1 LNREAFFFISP
12 NQRADTTVDLITF
25 AYQFKRIIISL
36 ITAGEF
42 SNFIFREFPYS
53 PTPGQQEVIKRLADF
68 VVSDLGQ
75 FPLFLLEGYAG
86 TGKTTVVSTL
96 VKALPKAGYTAIL
109 LAPTGRAAKVLS
121 LYAQMPAYTI
131 HKRLYRP
138 AMDNDGHIHF
148 QVMPNKSVRT
158 LFIVDEASMIPDDH
172 RSEDS
177 GSFQS
182 RNLLEDLIGHVFS
195 GESCKMLFL
204 GDSCQLPPV
213 GIDQSPALDRELL
226 RQSYYLDLDNYTLS
240 DVVRQSLE
248 SGILSVATGIRQKI
262 NQEDIGQYMPL
273 FGKENDFA
281 DVISITGMDM
291 PDAMQQAFHDYGRE
305 NTVVITRSNKRANL
319 FNQAIRERIL
329 FHESELAAGDHLMVV
344 RNNYFWLPDESKAGF
359 IANGDIV
366 EVQSLRKTEELYG
379 FRFAEATVRMVD
391 YPDEPSFD
399 VKLLLDTINSE
410 GPALSYQEN
419 QRLFNE
425 VMADYMD
432 EPSRRK
438 RMASIRQNPFYNAL
452 QVKHASALTCHKTQG
467 GQWDAVFIEKG
478 YLKDEMIDKEYL
490 RWLYTAVTRA
500 TKKLFLIN
508 FEERF
513 FE

>member
-1 LNREAFFFISP
+1 M
-12 NQRADTTVDLITF
+12 
-25 AYQFKRIIISL
+25 
-36 ITAGEF
+36 ITANEF
-42 SNFIFREFPYS
+42 SNYIFREFPYS
-53 PTPGQQEVIKRLADF
+53 PTPGQQNLIKRLADF
-68 VVSDLGQ
+68 IVSDMGQ

-96 VKALPKAGYTAIL
+96 VKALPKAGYSAVL
-109 LAPTGRAAKVLS
+109 LAPTGRAAKVLA

-138 AMDNDGHIHF
+138 AMDAEGHVNF
-148 QVMPNKSVRT
+148 QVQQNKSVRT
-158 LFIVDEASMIPDDH
+158 LFIVDEASMIPDD
-172 RSEDS
+172 RQS
-177 GSFQS
+177 GENTAFQM

-195 GESCKMLFL
+195 GQDCKMLFL

-213 GIDQSPALDRELL
+213 GSVQSPALNTELL
-226 RQSYYLDLDNYTLS
+226 RESYYLDLDSFILS

-248 SGILSVATGIRQKI
+248 SGILSVATGIRAKI
-262 NQEDIGQYMPL
+262 EINGSGLPLPL
-273 FGKENDFA
+273 FGKENAFA
-281 DVISITGMDM
+281 DVISITGIDM
-291 PDAMQQAFHDYGRE
+291 PEAMQQAFSDYGRE

-329 FHESELAAGDHLMVV
+329 FHENELAAGDNLMVV

-359 IANGDIV
+359 IANGDII
-366 EVQSLRKTEELYG
+366 EVQSIRKTEELYG

-391 YPDEPSFD
+391 YPEEPSFD
-399 VKLLLDTINSE
+399 VKLLLNTINSE
-410 GPALSYQEN
+410 GPALNYEDN
-419 QRLFNE
+419 QKLFNE
-425 VMADYMD
+425 VMADYMG
-432 EPSRRK
+432 ESTRRK
-438 RMASIRQNPFYNAL
+438 RMAGIRNNPHFNAL
-452 QVKHASALTCHKTQG
+452 QVKHATALTCHKTQG

-478 YLKDEMIDKEYL
+478 YLKDEMIDTEYL

-513 FE
+513 FD

>member
-1 LNREAFFFISP
+1 M
-12 NQRADTTVDLITF
+12 
-25 AYQFKRIIISL
+25 
-36 ITAGEF
+36 ITANDF
-42 SNFIFREFPYS
+42 SNHIFREFPYS
-53 PTPGQQEVIKRLADF
+53 PTPGQQNLIKRLADF
-68 VVSDLGQ
+68 IVSDMGK

-96 VKALPKAGYTAIL
+96 VKALPKAGYSAVL

-121 LYAQMPAYTI
+121 LYAQMPAFTI

-138 AMDNDGHIHF
+138 AMDADGHVHF
-148 QVMPNKSVRT
+148 QVQQNKSVRT
-158 LFIVDEASMIPDDH
+158 LFIVDEASMIPDD
-172 RSEDS
+172 RQS
-177 GSFQS
+177 GENTAFQM

-195 GESCKMLFL
+195 GQDCKMLFL

-213 GIDQSPALDRELL
+213 GSVQSPALDTELL
-226 RQSYYLDLDNYTLS
+226 RESYYLDIDSFILS

-248 SGILSVATGIRQKI
+248 SGILSVATGIRAKI
-262 NQEDIGQYMPL
+262 AINGSGLPLPL
-273 FGKENDFA
+273 FGKENAFA
-281 DVISITGMDM
+281 DVISITGIDM
-291 PDAMQQAFHDYGRE
+291 PDAMQQAFSDYGRE

-329 FHESELAAGDHLMVV
+329 FHENELAAGDNLMVV

-359 IANGDIV
+359 IANGDII
-366 EVQSLRKTEELYG
+366 EVQSIRKTEEIYG

-399 VKLLLDTINSE
+399 VKLLLNTINSE
-410 GPALSYQEN
+410 GPALNYEDN
-419 QRLFNE
+419 QKLFNE
-425 VMADYMD
+425 VMADYMG
-432 EPSRRK
+432 ESTRRK
-438 RMASIRQNPFYNAL
+438 RMAGIRNNPYFNAL

-478 YLKDEMIDKEYL
+478 FLKDEMIDTEYL

>member
-1 LNREAFFFISP
+1 
-12 NQRADTTVDLITF
+12 
-25 AYQFKRIIISL
+25 L
-36 ITAGEF
+36 ITANDF

-53 PTPGQQEVIKRLADF
+53 PTPGQQNLIKRLADF
-68 VVSDLGQ
+68 IVSDMGQ

-96 VKALPKAGYTAIL
+96 VKALPKAGYSAVL

-121 LYAQMPAYTI
+121 LYAQMPAFTI

-138 AMDNDGHIHF
+138 AMDADGHVHF
-148 QVMPNKSVRT
+148 QVQQNKSVRT
-158 LFIVDEASMIPDDH
+158 LFIVDEASMIPDD
-172 RSEDS
+172 RQS
-177 GSFQS
+177 GENTAFQT

-195 GESCKMLFL
+195 GQDCKMLFL

-213 GIDQSPALDRELL
+213 GSVQSPALDTDLL
-226 RQSYYLDLDNYTLS
+226 RESYYLDLDSFILS

-248 SGILSVATGIRQKI
+248 SGILSVATGIRAKI
-262 NQEDIGQYMPL
+262 GINGSGLPLPL
-273 FGKENDFA
+273 FGKENAFA
-281 DVISITGMDM
+281 DVISITGIDM
-291 PDAMQQAFHDYGRE
+291 PDAMQQAFSDYGRE

-329 FHESELAAGDHLMVV
+329 FHENELAAGDNLMVV

-359 IANGDIV
+359 IANGDII
-366 EVQSLRKTEELYG
+366 EVQSIRKTEELYG

-391 YPDEPSFD
+391 YPEEPSFD
-399 VKLLLDTINSE
+399 VKLLLNTINSE
-410 GPALSYQEN
+410 GPALNYEDN
-419 QRLFNE
+419 QKLFNE
-425 VMADYMD
+425 VMADYMG
-432 EPSRRK
+432 ESTRRK
-438 RMASIRQNPFYNAL
+438 RMAGIRNNPHFNAL

-478 YLKDEMIDKEYL
+478 YLKDEMIDTEYL

>member
-1 LNREAFFFISP
+1 M
-12 NQRADTTVDLITF
+12 
-25 AYQFKRIIISL
+25 
-36 ITAGEF
+36 ITANEF
-42 SNFIFREFPYS
+42 SNYIFREFPYS
-53 PTPGQQEVIKRLADF
+53 PTPGQQNLIKRLADF
-68 VVSDLGQ
+68 IVSDIGQ

-96 VKALPKAGYTAIL
+96 VKALPKAGYSAVL

-121 LYAQMPAYTI
+121 LYAQMPAFTI

-138 AMDNDGHIHF
+138 AMDADGHVHF
-148 QVMPNKSVRT
+148 QVQQNKSVRT
-158 LFIVDEASMIPDDH
+158 LFIVDEASMIPDD
-172 RSEDS
+172 RQS
-177 GSFQS
+177 GENTAFQT

-195 GESCKMLFL
+195 GQDCKMLFL

-213 GIDQSPALDRELL
+213 GSVQSPALDTDLL
-226 RQSYYLDLDNYTLS
+226 RESYYLDLDSFILS

-248 SGILSVATGIRQKI
+248 SGILSVATGIRAKI
-262 NQEDIGQYMPL
+262 GINGSGLPLPL
-273 FGKENDFA
+273 FGKENAFA
-281 DVISITGMDM
+281 DVISITGIDM
-291 PDAMQQAFHDYGRE
+291 PDAMQQAFSDYGRE

-329 FHESELAAGDHLMVV
+329 FHENELAAGDNLMVV

-359 IANGDIV
+359 IANGDII
-366 EVQSLRKTEELYG
+366 EVQSIRKTEELYG

-391 YPDEPSFD
+391 YPEEPSFD
-399 VKLLLDTINSE
+399 VKLLLNTINSE
-410 GPALSYQEN
+410 GPALNYEDN
-419 QRLFNE
+419 QKLFNE
-425 VMADYMD
+425 VMADYMG
-432 EPSRRK
+432 ESTRRK
-438 RMASIRQNPFYNAL
+438 RMAGLRNNPHFNAL

-478 YLKDEMIDKEYL
+478 YLKDEMIDTEYL

>member
-1 LNREAFFFISP
+1 
-12 NQRADTTVDLITF
+12 
-25 AYQFKRIIISL
+25 L
-36 ITAGEF
+36 ITANDF

-53 PTPGQQEVIKRLADF
+53 PTPGQQNLIKRLADF
-68 VVSDLGQ
+68 IVSDMGQ

-96 VKALPKAGYTAIL
+96 VKALPKAGYSAVL

-121 LYAQMPAYTI
+121 LYAQMPAFTI

-138 AMDNDGHIHF
+138 AMDADGHVRF
-148 QVMPNKSVRT
+148 QVQQNKSVRT
-158 LFIVDEASMIPDDH
+158 LFIVDEASMIPDD
-172 RSEDS
+172 RQS
-177 GSFQS
+177 GENTAFQT

-195 GESCKMLFL
+195 GQDCKMLFL

-213 GIDQSPALDRELL
+213 GSVQSPALDTDLL
-226 RQSYYLDLDNYTLS
+226 RESYYLDLDSFILS

-248 SGILSVATGIRQKI
+248 SGILSVATGIRAKI
-262 NQEDIGQYMPL
+262 VNNGSGLPLPL
-273 FGKENDFA
+273 FGKENAFA
-281 DVISITGMDM
+281 DVISITGIDM
-291 PDAMQQAFHDYGRE
+291 PDAMQQAFSDYGRE

-329 FHESELAAGDHLMVV
+329 FHENELAAGDNLMVV

-359 IANGDIV
+359 IANGDII
-366 EVQSLRKTEELYG
+366 EVQSIRKTEELYG
-379 FRFAEATVRMVD
+379 FRFAETTVRMVD
-391 YPDEPSFD
+391 YPEEPSFD
-399 VKLLLDTINSE
+399 VKLLLNTINSE
-410 GPALSYQEN
+410 GPALNYEDN
-419 QRLFNE
+419 QKLFNE
-425 VMADYMD
+425 VMADYMG
-432 EPSRRK
+432 ESTRRK
-438 RMASIRQNPFYNAL
+438 RMAGIRNNPHFNAL

-478 YLKDEMIDKEYL
+478 YLKDEMIDTEYL

>member
-1 LNREAFFFISP
+1 M
-12 NQRADTTVDLITF
+12 
-25 AYQFKRIIISL
+25 
-36 ITAGEF
+36 ITATEF
-42 SNFIFREFPYS
+42 SNAIFREFPYS
-53 PTPGQQEVIKRLADF
+53 PTPGQQDLIKRLAEF
-68 VVSDLGQ
+68 IVSDGSQ

-96 VKALPKAGYTAIL
+96 VKALPKAGYNAIL

-131 HKRLYRP
+131 HRRLYRP
-138 AMDNDGHIHF
+138 SMNGDGHVQF
-148 QVMPNKSVRT
+148 SVMPNKAART
-158 LFIVDEASMIPDDH
+158 LFIIDEASMIPDN
-172 RSEDS
+172 RQS
-177 GSFQS
+177 GDGNAFQM
-182 RNLLEDLIGHVFS
+182 RNLLEDLIGHVFG
-195 GESCKMLFL
+195 GEACKMLFL

-213 GIDQSPALDRELL
+213 GLFQSPALDTEML
-226 RQSYYLDLDNYTLS
+226 RQSYYLDLDTFILS

-248 SGILSVATGIRQKI
+248 SGILSEATAIRAKI
-262 NQEDIGQYMPL
+262 GKENILAQLPL
-273 FGKENDFA
+273 FGKENAFP

-291 PDAMQQAFHDYGRE
+291 PDAIQQAYNDYGRE

-329 FHESELAAGDHLMVV
+329 FHENELSAGDHLMVV
-344 RNNYFWLPDESKAGF
+344 RNNYFWLPEDSKAGF

-366 EVQSLRKTEELYG
+366 EVQSLRRTEELYG
-379 FRFAEATVRMVD
+379 FRFVEATIRMVD

-399 VKLLLDTINSE
+399 VKIMLDTLNTES
-410 GPALSYQEN
+410 PALNYQDN

-425 VMADYMD
+425 VMADYMN
-432 EPSRRK
+432 ESTRRK
-438 RMASIRQNPFYNAL
+438 RMALIRVNPHFNAL
-452 QVKHASALTCHKTQG
+452 QVKHAAALTCHKTQG

-478 YLKDEMIDKEYL
+478 FLKDDMIDTEYL
-490 RWLYTAVTRA
+490 RWLYTAITRA

>member
-1 LNREAFFFISP
+1 MLQLHESSNYRSHRFAELCTFVRAQHFGSSP
-12 NQRADTTVDLITF
+12 IL
-25 AYQFKRIIISL
+25 L
-36 ITAGEF
+36 ITATDF
-42 SNFIFREFPYS
+42 SNLIFREFPYS
-53 PTPGQQEVIKRLADF
+53 PTPGQQDLIKRLADF
-68 VVSDLGQ
+68 IVSEMGQ

-96 VKALPKAGYTAIL
+96 VKALPTAGYNVIL

-138 AMDNDGHIHF
+138 AMDTDGHVHF
-148 QVMPNKSVRT
+148 QVMPNKSART
-158 LFIVDEASMIPDDH
+158 LFIVDEASMIPDD
-172 RSEDS
+172 SPS
-177 GSFQS
+177 GEGSAFQA
-182 RNLLEDLIGHVFS
+182 RNLLEDLISHVYS
-195 GESCKMLFL
+195 GDHCKMLFL

-213 GIDQSPALDRELL
+213 GISQSPALNLDLL
-226 RQSYYLDLDNYTLS
+226 RESYYLDLDKFTLS
-240 DVVRQSLE
+240 DVVRQSLD
-248 SGILSVATGIRQKI
+248 SGILWVATSIRSKI
-262 NQEDIGQYMPL
+262 NQSQNNLPLPL
-273 FGKENDFA
+273 FGKENAFD
-281 DVISITGMDM
+281 DVISITGTDM
-291 PDAMQQAFHDYGRE
+291 PDYMQQAFHDYGRE

-329 FHESELAAGDHLMVV
+329 FHENELAAGDHLMVV
-344 RNNYFWLPDESKAGF
+344 RNNYFWLPEQSKAGF

-366 EVQSLRKTEELYG
+366 EVQSLRKTEELFG

-399 VKLLLDTINSE
+399 VKLMLDTLNSD
-410 GPALSYQEN
+410 GPALAYDDN

-425 VMADYMD
+425 IMADYME

-438 RMASIRQNPFYNAL
+438 RMASIRKNPYFNAL
-452 QVKHASALTCHKTQG
+452 QVKHANALTCHKTQG

-478 YLKDEMIDKEYL
+478 FLKDEMIDNEYL

-500 TKKLFLIN
+500 TKKLYLIN
-508 FEERF
+508 FEARF
-513 FE
+513 FD

>member
-1 LNREAFFFISP
+1 
-12 NQRADTTVDLITF
+12 LIT
-25 AYQFKRIIISL
+25 S
-36 ITAGEF
+36 GEF
-42 SNFIFREFPYS
+42 SNCIFREFPYS
-53 PTPGQQEVIKRLADF
+53 PTPGQQNLIKRLADF
-68 VVSDLGQ
+68 IVSDHGQ

-96 VKALPKAGYTAIL
+96 VKALPKAGYNAIL

-121 LYAQMPAYTI
+121 LYAQMPAYTL

-138 AMDNDGHIHF
+138 GMDADGHVHF
-148 QVMPNKSVRT
+148 QVLPNKSVRT
-158 LFIVDEASMIPDDH
+158 LFIVDEASMIPDD
-172 RSEDS
+172 RQTNENSA
-177 GSFQS
+177 FQS
-182 RNLLEDLIGHVFS
+182 RNLLEDLIGHVYS
-195 GESCKMLFL
+195 GVNCKMLFL

-213 GIDQSPALDRELL
+213 GINQSPALDKDLL
-226 RQSYYLDLDNYTLS
+226 RESFYLDLDTFVLS

-248 SGILSVATGIRQKI
+248 SGILSVATVIRSKI
-262 NQEDIGQYMPL
+262 MQQTNGLPLPL
-273 FGKENDFA
+273 FGKENEFA
-281 DVISITGMDM
+281 DVISITGIDM
-291 PDAMQQAFHDYGRE
+291 PDAMQQAFSEYGRE

-329 FHESELAAGDHLMVV
+329 YHENELAAGDNLMVV
-344 RNNYFWLPDESKAGF
+344 RNNYFWLPDDSKAGF

-366 EVQSLRKTEELYG
+366 EVQSLRKTEELFG

-410 GPALSYQEN
+410 GPALNYQDN
-419 QRLFNE
+419 QKLFNE

-438 RMASIRQNPFYNAL
+438 RMAAIRLNPYYNAL

-467 GQWDAVFIEKG
+467 GQWEAVFIEKG
-478 YLKDEMIDKEYL
+478 YLKDEMIDHEYL
-490 RWLYTAVTRA
+490 RWLYTAVTCA
-500 TKKLFLIN
+500 TRKLFLIN

>member
-1 LNREAFFFISP
+1 
-12 NQRADTTVDLITF
+12 
-25 AYQFKRIIISL
+25 L
-36 ITAGEF
+36 ITASDF
-42 SNFIFREFPYS
+42 SNRIFREFPYS
-53 PTPGQQEVIKRLADF
+53 PTPGQQDLIKRLAEF
-68 VVSDLGQ
+68 VVSDQSQ

-96 VKALPKAGYTAIL
+96 VKALPAAGYNAVL

-138 AMDNDGHIHF
+138 AMDSEGHVNF
-148 QVMPNKSVRT
+148 QVLPNKAVRT
-158 LFIVDEASMIPDDH
+158 LFIVDEASMIPDN
-172 RSEDS
+172 SQS
-177 GSFQS
+177 GENGAFQS
-182 RNLLEDLIGHVFS
+182 RNLLEDLIGHVYS
-195 GESCKMLFL
+195 GDNCKMLFL

-213 GIDQSPALDRELL
+213 GINQSPALNTELL
-226 RQSYYLDLDNYTLS
+226 RQSFYLDLDTFILS

-248 SGILSVATGIRQKI
+248 SGILSEATGIRRKI
-262 NQEDIGQYMPL
+262 SLESKTQSLPI
-273 FGKENDFA
+273 FGKENSFA
-281 DVISITGMDM
+281 DVISITGIEM
-291 PDAMQQAFHDYGRE
+291 PEAMEQAFHEYGRE

-329 FHESELAAGDHLMVV
+329 FHENDLAAGDHLLVV

-359 IANGDIV
+359 IANGEII
-366 EVQSLRKTEELYG
+366 EVQSLRKTEEMYG

-391 YPDEPSFD
+391 YPDEQTFD
-399 VKLLLDTINSE
+399 VKLLLDTLRSE
-410 GPALSYQEN
+410 GPALTYQDN

-425 VMADYMD
+425 VMADYMG
-432 EPSRRK
+432 ESSRRK
-438 RMASIRQNPFYNAL
+438 RMALIRQNPHYNAL

-478 YLKDEMIDKEYL
+478 FLKDEMIDNEYL

-500 TKKLFLIN
+500 TRKLFLIN
-508 FEERF
+508 FEARF
-513 FE
+513 FEG

>member
-1 LNREAFFFISP
+1 M
-12 NQRADTTVDLITF
+12 
-25 AYQFKRIIISL
+25 
-36 ITAGEF
+36 ITATDF
-42 SNFIFREFPYS
+42 SSYIFREFPYS
-53 PTPGQQEVIKRLADF
+53 PTPGQQNLIKRLADF
-68 VVSDLGQ
+68 IVSDMGQ

-96 VKALPKAGYTAIL
+96 VKALPKAGYSAVL

-138 AMDNDGHIHF
+138 AMDADGHVHF
-148 QVMPNKSVRT
+148 QVQQNKSVRT
-158 LFIVDEASMIPDDH
+158 LFIVDEASMIPDD
-172 RSEDS
+172 RQS
-177 GSFQS
+177 GENTAFQM

-195 GESCKMLFL
+195 GQDCKMLFL

-213 GIDQSPALDRELL
+213 GSIQSPALDTELL
-226 RQSYYLDLDNYTLS
+226 RESYYLDLDSFILS

-248 SGILSVATGIRQKI
+248 SGILSVATGIRAKI
-262 NQEDIGQYMPL
+262 GINGSGLPLPL
-273 FGKENDFA
+273 FGKENAFA
-281 DVISITGMDM
+281 DVISITGIDM
-291 PDAMQQAFHDYGRE
+291 PDAMQQAFSDYGRE

-329 FHESELAAGDHLMVV
+329 FHENELSAGDNLMVV

-359 IANGDIV
+359 IANGDII

-391 YPDEPSFD
+391 YPEEPSFD
-399 VKLLLDTINSE
+399 VKLLLNTINSE
-410 GPALSYQEN
+410 GPALNYEDN

-425 VMADYMD
+425 VMADYMG
-432 EPSRRK
+432 ESTRRK
-438 RMASIRQNPFYNAL
+438 RMAGIRNNPHFNAL

-478 YLKDEMIDKEYL
+478 FLKDEMIDTEYL

>member
-1 LNREAFFFISP
+1 
-12 NQRADTTVDLITF
+12 
-25 AYQFKRIIISL
+25 L
-36 ITAGEF
+36 ITANDF

-53 PTPGQQEVIKRLADF
+53 PTPGQQNLIKRLADF
-68 VVSDLGQ
+68 IVSDMGQ

-96 VKALPKAGYTAIL
+96 VKALPKAGYSAVL

-121 LYAQMPAYTI
+121 LYAQMPAFTI

-138 AMDNDGHIHF
+138 AMDADGHVHF
-148 QVMPNKSVRT
+148 QVQQNKSVRT
-158 LFIVDEASMIPDDH
+158 LFIVDEASMIPDD
-172 RSEDS
+172 RQS
-177 GSFQS
+177 GENTAFQT

-195 GESCKMLFL
+195 GQDCKMLFL

-213 GIDQSPALDRELL
+213 GSVQSPALDTDLL
-226 RQSYYLDLDNYTLS
+226 RESYYLDLDSFILS

-248 SGILSVATGIRQKI
+248 SGILSVATGIRAKI
-262 NQEDIGQYMPL
+262 GINGSGLPLPL
-273 FGKENDFA
+273 FGKENAFA
-281 DVISITGMDM
+281 DVISITGIDM
-291 PDAMQQAFHDYGRE
+291 PDAMQQAFSDYGRE

-329 FHESELAAGDHLMVV
+329 FHENELAAGDNLMVV

-359 IANGDIV
+359 IANGDII
-366 EVQSLRKTEELYG
+366 EVQSIRKTEELYG

-391 YPDEPSFD
+391 YPEEPSFD
-399 VKLLLDTINSE
+399 VKLLLNAINSE
-410 GPALSYQEN
+410 GPALNYEDN
-419 QRLFNE
+419 QKLFNE
-425 VMADYMD
+425 VMADYMG
-432 EPSRRK
+432 ESTRRK
-438 RMASIRQNPFYNAL
+438 RMAGIRNNPHFNAL

-478 YLKDEMIDKEYL
+478 YLKDEMIDTEYL

>member
-1 LNREAFFFISP
+1 
-12 NQRADTTVDLITF
+12 
-25 AYQFKRIIISL
+25 L
-36 ITAGEF
+36 ITANDF
-42 SNFIFREFPYS
+42 SNHIFREFPYS
-53 PTPGQQEVIKRLADF
+53 PTPGQQNLIKRLADF
-68 VVSDLGQ
+68 IVSDMGK

-96 VKALPKAGYTAIL
+96 VKALPKAGYSAVL

-121 LYAQMPAYTI
+121 LYAQMPAFTI

-138 AMDNDGHIHF
+138 AMDADGHVHF
-148 QVMPNKSVRT
+148 QVQQNKSVRT
-158 LFIVDEASMIPDDH
+158 LFIVDEASMIPDD
-172 RSEDS
+172 RQS
-177 GSFQS
+177 GENTAFQM

-195 GESCKMLFL
+195 GQDCKMLFL

-213 GIDQSPALDRELL
+213 GSVQSPALDTELL
-226 RQSYYLDLDNYTLS
+226 RESYYLDIDSFILS

-248 SGILSVATGIRQKI
+248 SGILSVATGIRAKI
-262 NQEDIGQYMPL
+262 AINGSGLPLPL
-273 FGKENDFA
+273 FGKENAFA
-281 DVISITGMDM
+281 DVISITGIDM
-291 PDAMQQAFHDYGRE
+291 PDAMQQAFSDYGRE

-329 FHESELAAGDHLMVV
+329 FHENELAAGDNLMVV

-359 IANGDIV
+359 IANGDII
-366 EVQSLRKTEELYG
+366 EVQSIRKTEEIYG

-399 VKLLLDTINSE
+399 VKLLLNTINSE
-410 GPALSYQEN
+410 GPALNYEDN
-419 QRLFNE
+419 QKLFNE
-425 VMADYMD
+425 VMADYMG
-432 EPSRRK
+432 ESTRRK
-438 RMASIRQNPFYNAL
+438 KMAGIRNNPHFNAL

-478 YLKDEMIDKEYL
+478 FLKDEMIDTEYL

>member
-1 LNREAFFFISP
+1 M
-12 NQRADTTVDLITF
+12 ITSSDF
-25 AYQFKRIIISL
+25 SSL
-36 ITAGEF
+36 IF
-42 SNFIFREFPYS
+42 SEFPYS
-53 PTPGQQEVIKRLADF
+53 PTPGQQNLIKRLADF
-68 VVSDLGQ
+68 VVSDAGQ

-86 TGKTTVVSTL
+86 TGKTTIVSTL
-96 VKALPKAGYTAIL
+96 VKVLPRAGYHVVL

-121 LYAQMPAYTI
+121 LYAKMPAFTI

-138 AMDNDGHIHF
+138 ALDSDGHVHF
-148 QVMPNKSVRT
+148 QVQTNKSVRT
-158 LFIVDEASMIPDDH
+158 LFIVDEASMIPDD
-172 RSEDS
+172 RQTAENSA
-177 GSFQS
+177 FQM

-195 GESCKMLFL
+195 GQDCKMLFL

-213 GIDQSPALDRELL
+213 GAIQSPALDTELL
-226 RQSYYLDLDNYTLS
+226 RQSYYLDLDMFILS

-248 SGILSVATGIRQKI
+248 SGILSVATAIRNKI
-262 NQEDIGQYMPL
+262 GANISGLPLPL
-273 FGKENDFA
+273 FGKENSFD
-281 DVISITGMDM
+281 DVISLTGVDM
-291 PDAMQQAFHDYGRE
+291 PEALQQAFHDFGRE

-329 FHESELAAGDHLMVV
+329 FHESEIAAGDHLMVV
-344 RNNYFWLPDESKAGF
+344 RNNYFWLPEDSKAGF
-359 IANGDIV
+359 IANGDII

-391 YPDEPSFD
+391 YPEEQSFD

-410 GPALSYQEN
+410 GPALSFQDN

-425 VMADYMD
+425 VIADYMH

-438 RMASIRQNPFYNAL
+438 RMAGIRINPHFNAL
-452 QVKHASALTCHKTQG
+452 QVKHANALTCHKTQG

-478 YLKDEMIDKEYL
+478 FLKDEMIDTEYL

-500 TKKLFLIN
+500 TRKLFLIN

-513 FE
+513 FEH

>member
-1 LNREAFFFISP
+1 M
-12 NQRADTTVDLITF
+12 
-25 AYQFKRIIISL
+25 
-36 ITAGEF
+36 ITATDF
-42 SNFIFREFPYS
+42 SSYIFREFPYS
-53 PTPGQQEVIKRLADF
+53 PTPGQQNLIKRLADF
-68 VVSDLGQ
+68 IVSDMGQ

-96 VKALPKAGYTAIL
+96 VKALPKAGYSAVL

-138 AMDNDGHIHF
+138 AMDADGHVHF
-148 QVMPNKSVRT
+148 QVQQNKSVRT
-158 LFIVDEASMIPDDH
+158 LFIVDEASMIPDD
-172 RSEDS
+172 RQS
-177 GSFQS
+177 GENTAFQM

-195 GESCKMLFL
+195 GQDCKMLFL

-213 GIDQSPALDRELL
+213 GSVQSPALDTELL
-226 RQSYYLDLDNYTLS
+226 RESYYLDLDSFILS

-248 SGILSVATGIRQKI
+248 SGILSVATGIRAKI
-262 NQEDIGQYMPL
+262 GINGSGLPLPL
-273 FGKENDFA
+273 FGKENAFA
-281 DVISITGMDM
+281 DVISITGIDM
-291 PDAMQQAFHDYGRE
+291 PDAMQQAFSDYGRE

-329 FHESELAAGDHLMVV
+329 FHENELSAGDNLMVV

-359 IANGDIV
+359 IANGDII

-391 YPDEPSFD
+391 YPEEPSFD
-399 VKLLLDTINSE
+399 VKLLLNTINSE
-410 GPALSYQEN
+410 GPALNYEDN

-425 VMADYMD
+425 VMADYMG
-432 EPSRRK
+432 ESTRRK
-438 RMASIRQNPFYNAL
+438 RMAGIRNNPHFNAL

-478 YLKDEMIDKEYL
+478 FLKDEMIDTEYL

>member
-1 LNREAFFFISP
+1 M
-12 NQRADTTVDLITF
+12 
-25 AYQFKRIIISL
+25 
-36 ITAGEF
+36 
-42 SNFIFREFPYS
+42 
-53 PTPGQQEVIKRLADF
+53 
-68 VVSDLGQ
+68 GQ

-96 VKALPKAGYTAIL
+96 VKVLPAAGYNAVL

-121 LYAQMPAYTI
+121 QYAQMPAFTI

-138 AMDNDGHIHF
+138 AMDGDGRVSF
-148 QVMPNKSVRT
+148 QVLPNKAVRT
-158 LFIVDEASMIPDDH
+158 LFIVDEASMIPDN
-172 RSEDS
+172 SQS
-177 GSFQS
+177 GETSAFQS
-182 RNLLEDLIGHVFS
+182 RNLLEDLIGHVYS
-195 GESCKMLFL
+195 GDNCKMLFL

-213 GIDQSPALDRELL
+213 GINQSPALNIELL
-226 RQSYYLDLDNYTLS
+226 RQSFYLDLDTFILS

-248 SGILSVATGIRQKI
+248 SGILSEATGIRRKI
-262 NQEDIGQYMPL
+262 GLESETLSLPI
-273 FGKENDFA
+273 FGKQNSFA
-281 DVISITGMDM
+281 DVISITGMEM
-291 PDAMQQAFHDYGRE
+291 PEAMEQAFHDYGRE

-329 FHESELAAGDHLMVV
+329 FHENDLAAGDHLLVV

-379 FRFAEATVRMVD
+379 FRFADATVRMVD
-391 YPDEPSFD
+391 YPDEQTFD
-399 VKLLLDTINSE
+399 VKLLLDTLKSE
-410 GPALSYQEN
+410 GPALTYQDN

-425 VMADYMD
+425 IMADYMG
-432 EPSRRK
+432 ESSRRK
-438 RMASIRQNPFYNAL
+438 RMALIRQNPYFNAL

-478 YLKDEMIDKEYL
+478 YLKDEMIDNEYL

-500 TKKLFLIN
+500 TSKLFLIN

-513 FE
+513 FEG

>member
-1 LNREAFFFISP
+1 MIS
-12 NQRADTTVDLITF
+12 A
-25 AYQFKRIIISL
+25 S
-36 ITAGEF
+36 EF
-42 SNFIFREFPYS
+42 SKHIFSEFPYS
-53 PTPGQQEVIKRLADF
+53 PTPGQQNLINRLADF
-68 VVSDLGQ
+68 ILSVDGQ

-96 VKALPKAGYTAIL
+96 VKALPAAGYSAVL

-131 HKRLYRP
+131 HKQLYRP
-138 AMDNDGHIHF
+138 AMDGDGQVKF
-148 QVMPNKSVRT
+148 QVLPNKSIRT
-158 LFIVDEASMIPDDH
+158 LFIVDEASMIPDN
-172 RSEDS
+172 RQS
-177 GSFQS
+177 GENGAFQS
-182 RNLLEDLIGHVFS
+182 RNLLEDLIGHVYS
-195 GESCKMLFL
+195 GEGCKMLFL

-213 GIDQSPALDRELL
+213 GLNQSPALDIELL
-226 RQSYYLDLDNYTLS
+226 RQSYYLDLDTFILS

-248 SGILSVATGIRQKI
+248 SGVLSVATGIRKKI
-262 NQEDIGQYMPL
+262 SEANGILSLPL
-273 FGKENDFA
+273 FGKENEFT
-281 DVISITGMDM
+281 DVISITGIDM

-329 FHESELAAGDHLMVV
+329 FHENELAAGDHLMVV

-359 IANGDIV
+359 IANGDII
-366 EVQSLRKTEELYG
+366 EVQSIRKTEELYG

-391 YPDEPSFD
+391 YPGEPSFD
-399 VKLLLDTINSE
+399 VKLLLDTISSE
-410 GPALSYQEN
+410 GPALNYADN
-419 QRLFNE
+419 QKLFNE

-432 EPSRRK
+432 ESSRRK
-438 RMASIRQNPFYNAL
+438 RMAAIRMNPHFNAL

-467 GQWDAVFIEKG
+467 GQWEAVFIEKG
-478 YLKDEMIDKEYL
+478 FLKDEMIDTEYL

>member
-1 LNREAFFFISP
+1 MIS
-12 NQRADTTVDLITF
+12 ATD
-25 AYQFKRIIISL
+25 
-36 ITAGEF
+36 F
-42 SNFIFREFPYS
+42 SSYIFREFPYS
-53 PTPGQQEVIKRLADF
+53 PTPGQQNLIKRLADF
-68 VVSDLGQ
+68 IVSDMSQ

-96 VKALPKAGYTAIL
+96 VKALPKAGYSAVL

-138 AMDNDGHIHF
+138 AMDADGHVHF
-148 QVMPNKSVRT
+148 QVQQNKSVRT
-158 LFIVDEASMIPDDH
+158 LFIVDEASMIPDD
-172 RSEDS
+172 RQS
-177 GSFQS
+177 GENTAFQM

-195 GESCKMLFL
+195 GQDCKMLFL

-213 GIDQSPALDRELL
+213 GSIQSPALDTELL
-226 RQSYYLDLDNYTLS
+226 RESYYLDLDSFILS

-248 SGILSVATGIRQKI
+248 SGILSVATGIRAKI
-262 NQEDIGQYMPL
+262 GINGSGLPLPL
-273 FGKENDFA
+273 FGKENAFA
-281 DVISITGMDM
+281 DVISITGIDM
-291 PDAMQQAFHDYGRE
+291 PDAMQQAFSDYGRE

-329 FHESELAAGDHLMVV
+329 FHENELSAGDNLMVV

-359 IANGDIV
+359 IANGDII

-391 YPDEPSFD
+391 YPEEPSFD
-399 VKLLLDTINSE
+399 VKLLLNTINSE
-410 GPALSYQEN
+410 GPALNYEDN

-425 VMADYMD
+425 VMADYMG
-432 EPSRRK
+432 ESTRRK
-438 RMASIRQNPFYNAL
+438 RMAGIRNNPHFNAL

-478 YLKDEMIDKEYL
+478 YLKDEMIDTEYL

>member
-1 LNREAFFFISP
+1 
-12 NQRADTTVDLITF
+12 
-25 AYQFKRIIISL
+25 L
-36 ITAGEF
+36 ITANEF

-53 PTPGQQEVIKRLADF
+53 PTPGQQNLIKRLADF
-68 VVSDLGQ
+68 IVSDMGQ

-96 VKALPKAGYTAIL
+96 VKALPKAGYSAVL

-121 LYAQMPAYTI
+121 LYAQMPAFTI

-138 AMDNDGHIHF
+138 AMDADGHVHF
-148 QVMPNKSVRT
+148 QVQQNKSVRT
-158 LFIVDEASMIPDDH
+158 LFIVDEASMIPDD
-172 RSEDS
+172 RQS
-177 GSFQS
+177 GENTAFQM

-195 GESCKMLFL
+195 GQDCKMLFL

-213 GIDQSPALDRELL
+213 GSVQSPALDTDLL
-226 RQSYYLDLDNYTLS
+226 RESYYLDLDSFILS

-248 SGILSVATGIRQKI
+248 SGILSVATGIRAKI
-262 NQEDIGQYMPL
+262 GINGSGLPLPL
-273 FGKENDFA
+273 FGKENAFA
-281 DVISITGMDM
+281 DVISITGIDM
-291 PDAMQQAFHDYGRE
+291 PDAMQQAFSDYGRE

-329 FHESELAAGDHLMVV
+329 FHENELAAGDNLMVV

-359 IANGDIV
+359 IANGDII
-366 EVQSLRKTEELYG
+366 EVQSIRKTEELYG

-399 VKLLLDTINSE
+399 VKLLLNTINSE
-410 GPALSYQEN
+410 GPALNYEDN
-419 QRLFNE
+419 QKLFNE
-425 VMADYMD
+425 VMADYMG
-432 EPSRRK
+432 ESTRRK
-438 RMASIRQNPFYNAL
+438 RMAGLRNNPHFNAL

-478 YLKDEMIDKEYL
+478 YLKDEMIDTEYL

>member
-1 LNREAFFFISP
+1 MIS
-12 NQRADTTVDLITF
+12 ASD
-25 AYQFKRIIISL
+25 
-36 ITAGEF
+36 F
-42 SNFIFREFPYS
+42 SKSIFREFPYS
-53 PTPGQQEVIKRLADF
+53 PTPGQQDLIKRLADF
-68 VVSDLGQ
+68 IVSDMGQ

-96 VKALPKAGYTAIL
+96 VKALPQAGYNAVL

-138 AMDNDGHIHF
+138 AMDADGHVNF
-148 QVMPNKSVRT
+148 QVLPNKSVRT
-158 LFIVDEASMIPDDH
+158 LFIVDEASMIPDD
-172 RSEDS
+172 RQSNET
-177 GSFQS
+177 GAFQS
-182 RNLLEDLIGHVFS
+182 RNLLEDLIGHVYS
-195 GESCKMLFL
+195 GDACKMLFL

-213 GIDQSPALDRELL
+213 GIAQSPALDTELL
-226 RQSYYLDLDNYTLS
+226 RESFYLDLDNFVLS

-248 SGILSVATGIRQKI
+248 SGILSVATGIRIKI
-262 NQEDIGQYMPL
+262 KDKDKASGLPLPL
-273 FGKENDFA
+273 FGKENGFP
-281 DVISITGMDM
+281 DVISITGIDM
-291 PDAMQQAFHDYGRE
+291 PDAMQQAFSDFGRE

-329 FHESELAAGDHLMVV
+329 FHENELSAGDHLMVV

-391 YPDEPSFD
+391 YPDEQSFD

-410 GPALSYQEN
+410 GPALNYQDN

-425 VMADYMD
+425 VMADYMG
-432 EPSRRK
+432 ESSRRK
-438 RMASIRQNPFYNAL
+438 RMAGIRQNPHFNAL
-452 QVKHASALTCHKTQG
+452 QVKHASALTCYKTQG
-467 GQWDAVFIEKG
+467 GQWEAVFIEKG
-478 YLKDEMIDKEYL
+478 FLKDEMIDTEYL

>member
-1 LNREAFFFISP
+1 M
-12 NQRADTTVDLITF
+12 
-25 AYQFKRIIISL
+25 
-36 ITAGEF
+36 ITANDF

-53 PTPGQQEVIKRLADF
+53 PTPGQQNLIKRLADF
-68 VVSDLGQ
+68 IVSDMGQ

-96 VKALPKAGYTAIL
+96 VKALPKAGYSAVL

-121 LYAQMPAYTI
+121 LYAQMPAFTI

-138 AMDNDGHIHF
+138 AMDADGHVRF
-148 QVMPNKSVRT
+148 QVQQNKSVRT
-158 LFIVDEASMIPDDH
+158 LFIVDEASMIPDD
-172 RSEDS
+172 RQS
-177 GSFQS
+177 GENTAFQT

-195 GESCKMLFL
+195 GQDCKMLFL

-213 GIDQSPALDRELL
+213 GSAQSPALDTDLL
-226 RQSYYLDLDNYTLS
+226 RESYYLDLDSFILS

-248 SGILSVATGIRQKI
+248 SGILSVATGIRAKI
-262 NQEDIGQYMPL
+262 GINGSGLPLPL
-273 FGKENDFA
+273 FGKENAFA
-281 DVISITGMDM
+281 DVISITGIDM
-291 PDAMQQAFHDYGRE
+291 PDAMQQAFSDFGRE

-329 FHESELAAGDHLMVV
+329 FHENELAAGDNLMVV

-359 IANGDIV
+359 IANGDII
-366 EVQSLRKTEELYG
+366 EVQSIRKTEELYG

-391 YPDEPSFD
+391 YPEEPSFD
-399 VKLLLDTINSE
+399 VKLLLNTINSE
-410 GPALSYQEN
+410 GPALNYEDN
-419 QRLFNE
+419 QKLFNE
-425 VMADYMD
+425 VMADYMG
-432 EPSRRK
+432 ESTRRK
-438 RMASIRQNPFYNAL
+438 RMAGIRNNPHFNAL

-478 YLKDEMIDKEYL
+478 YLKDEMIDTEYL

>member
-1 LNREAFFFISP
+1 MVEYSQLTYPLPSLTSIAPVPLPPLKEK
-12 NQRADTTVDLITF
+12 TV
-25 AYQFKRIIISL
+25 
-36 ITAGEF
+36 ITASDF
-42 SNFIFREFPYS
+42 SNIIFREFPYS
-53 PTPGQQEVIKRLADF
+53 PTPGQQNLIKRLADF
-68 VVSDLGQ
+68 VVSDMGQ

-96 VKALPKAGYTAIL
+96 VKALPRAGYSAVL

-138 AMDNDGHIHF
+138 AMDADGHVHF
-148 QVMPNKSVRT
+148 QAQPNKSVRT
-158 LFIVDEASMIPDDH
+158 LFIIDEASMIPDDKP
-172 RSEDS
+172 S
-177 GSFQS
+177 GESSAFQM

-195 GESCKMLFL
+195 GDQCKMLFL

-213 GIDQSPALDRELL
+213 GSLQSPALDTQLL
-226 RQSYYLDLDNYTLS
+226 RESYYLDLDTYILS

-248 SGILSVATGIRQKI
+248 SGILSVATSIRSKI
-262 NQEDIGQYMPL
+262 GLNVSGLPLPL
-273 FGKENDFA
+273 FGKENIYE
-281 DVISITGMDM
+281 DVVSITGMDM

-329 FHESELAAGDHLMVV
+329 FHENELAAGDHLMVV

-359 IANGDIV
+359 IANGDII

-391 YPDEPSFD
+391 YPDEQSFD

-410 GPALSYQEN
+410 GPALSNQDN

-425 VMADYMD
+425 VMADYM
-432 EPSRRK
+432 EETSRRK
-438 RMASIRQNPFYNAL
+438 RMAGIRMNPHYNAL

-467 GQWDAVFIEKG
+467 GQWEAVFIEKG
-478 YLKDEMIDKEYL
+478 YLKDDMMDTEYL

-500 TKKLFLIN
+500 TRKLFLIN

-513 FE
+513 FD